1 MNANGKVIFG
11 ATVVLSQEDADKE
24 VTYQIVGEDEADIK
38 AGRISIN
45 SPIARGL
52 IGKQEGDEVSITTP
66 AGKKQFEIIE
76 VRYE

>member
-1 MNANGKVIFG
+1 
-11 ATVVLSQEDADKE
+11 
-24 VTYQIVGEDEADIK
+24 VGEDEADIK